1 MNLPPS
7 RVHRLVYGAIG
18 LAGLALVLFGGAIL
32 PSEEWFLP
40 ALLGLVVVGVAATLW
55 AHGRAT
61 GAWRGLADRGWMRIG
76 ADPPDWSLLPDLVKE
91 VRGRRVRLRTI
102 DLGDDDERHRTI
114 VRVPVDDGGR
124 PFRARVTRH
133 GLVDRLAGETGSDR
147 IAPVDGTAPTVDSG
161 GIARWQALDLRL
173 VDLVD
178 RDVRVGDPGFDAE
191 FEVATDPPEHAREVF
206 DHGVREAMLDA
217 PGFAFL
223 GVADGT
229 VEIQARER
237 VLDPDRVE
245 RLVAAAVA
253 LAERIEDVLGTDSW

>member
-7 RVHRLVYGAIG
+7 RVHRIVYGAIG
-18 LAGLALVLFGGAIL
+18 LAGFALIFFGGAIL

-40 ALLGLVVVGVAATLW
+40 AFLGLVGVGIAATVW

-61 GAWRGLADRGWMRIG
+61 GAWRGLADRGWARVG

-91 VRGRRVRLRTI
+91 VRGRRVQLRTI
-102 DLGDDDERHRTI
+102 DLGDDDQRHRTI
-114 VRVPVDDGGR
+114 VRVPFDDGGR

-133 GLVDRLAGETGSDR
+133 GLVDRLVGETGSDR
-147 IAPVDGTAPTVDSG
+147 VAPVEGTAPTVDDE

-178 RDVRVGDPGFDAE
+178 RDVRIGDPAFDGE

-217 PGFAFL
+217 TGFAFL
-223 GVADGT
+223 GVVDGT
-229 VEIQARER
+229 VEIQAGER

-245 RLVAAAVA
+245 RLVAPAVS
-253 LAERIEDVLGTDSW
+253 LAERIESVLGTGGW